1 MTPEEYLKTRVDQQI
16 DWYSAK
22 SQSNQ
27 SWFKVLR
34 LVEIAFAT
42 ASPVLVSQIAT
53 DTPVLKIIVGSIGV
67 CVAVIAGIV
76 SLYKFQENWIE
87 YRAAAETLKRE
98 KFLFLTKS
106 PPYDGENAFQSLVS
120 HVESVI
126 SRETANWSGALRE
139 KSEVTDHG

>member
-1 MTPEEYLKTRVDQQI
+1 MTPEEYIETRVDDQI
-16 DWYSAK
+16 AWYSAR
-22 SQSNQ
+22 SRWNQ
-27 SWFKVLR
+27 NLFKLLR
-34 LVEIAFAT
+34 LIEIAFAT
-42 ASPVLVSQIAT
+42 ASPFLVSQIAA
-53 DTPVLKIIVGSIGV
+53 DTPVLKIIVAAIGV

-126 SRETANWSGALRE
+126 SKETANWSGALRE
-139 KSEVTDHG
+139 KSEVKDHG

>member
-1 MTPEEYLKTRVDQQI
+1 MTPEEYLKTRVDDQI
-16 DWYSAK
+16 GWYSAK
-22 SQSNQ
+22 SRWNQ
-27 SWFKVLR
+27 NWFKVLR

-42 ASPVLVSQIAT
+42 ASPFLVSQIAT
-53 DTPVLKIIVGSIGV
+53 DTPVLKIIVGAIGV

-87 YRAAAETLKRE
+87 YRATAETLKRE

-120 HVESVI
+120 NIEFMI
-126 SRETANWSGALRE
+126 SKETANWSGVLRE
-139 KSEVTDHG
+139 KSELEDRG

>member
-27 SWFKVLR
+27 RWFKVLR
-34 LVEIAFAT
+34 LIEIAFAT

-87 YRAAAETLKRE
+87 YRAAAETLKR
-98 KFLFLTKS
+98 KLADAPVPMLL
-106 PPYDGENAFQSLVS
+106 A
-120 HVESVI
+120 
-126 SRETANWSGALRE
+126 
-139 KSEVTDHG
+139 